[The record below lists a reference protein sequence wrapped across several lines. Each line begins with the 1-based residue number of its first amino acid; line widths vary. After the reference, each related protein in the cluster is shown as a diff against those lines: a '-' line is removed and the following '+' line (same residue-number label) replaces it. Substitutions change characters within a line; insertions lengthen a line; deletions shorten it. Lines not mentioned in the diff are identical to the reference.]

1 MTTIY
6 FIRHS
11 KSQKVNN
18 IISNESLQVQN
29 EKFILSIEGEKIA
42 EKKLNIDE
50 LKKLI
55 DIVKIG

>member
-29 EKFILSIEGEKIA
+29 EKFIL
-42 EKKLNIDE
+42 
-50 LKKLI
+50 
-55 DIVKIG
+55 

>member
-1 MTTIY
+1 MTIIY

-42 EKKLNIDE
+42 RKKLNIDE